1 MIVDG
6 LGLTDAFTGI
16 IVGMFLFNIFDV
28 FHTLIPFNVTFFGS
42 KFGHKVAIALFLSIG
57 VG

>member
-1 MIVDG
+1 MDG